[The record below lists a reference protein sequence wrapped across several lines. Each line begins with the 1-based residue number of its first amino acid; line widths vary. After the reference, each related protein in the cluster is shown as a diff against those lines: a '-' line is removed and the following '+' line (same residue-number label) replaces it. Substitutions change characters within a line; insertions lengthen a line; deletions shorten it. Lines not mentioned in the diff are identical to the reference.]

1 MSLVQPCKIPLSGGV
16 GVLHSESHQW
26 VQICNGRKGDQS
38 VRTLLEGAVT
48 KVTIDSQGPLIIIG
62 ERINP
67 SGRKRLAES
76 LGQGD
81 MSLVREEALVQVE
94 AGAQVIDVNVSA
106 VDVDEDTV
114 LPLAVQTVAEAVG
127 VPICIDT
134 ANHKAL
140 AAALSVCPGK
150 PLVNSVTGEEAS
162 LAVVLPLVKEY
173 GCAVIGLCMDEEG
186 IPKEAQHRLEIA
198 KKILAVAEAYGIP
211 TEDVIID
218 PLAMTV
224 GADHRAGLVTL
235 EAIGLIR
242 MNLGVNI
249 TLGGSNISFGL
260 PDRGLI
266 NRSFLAMAM
275 AAGLTCAIVDPLDV
289 EVRKTIVACD
299 LLMGRDEYAM
309 RFLKHSRRGW

>member
-1 MSLVQPCKIPLSGGV
+1 MG
-16 GVLHSESHQW
+16 
-26 VQICNGRKGDQS
+26 
-38 VRTLLEGAVT
+38 TLLESVGKT
-48 KVTIDSQGPLIIIG
+48 VTIDSEGPFIIIG

-67 SGRKRLAES
+67 SGRRRLAES
-76 LGQGD
+76 LAQGD
-81 MSLVREEALVQVE
+81 MSLVRQESLAQVE
-94 AGAQVIDVNVSA
+94 AGAQIIDVNVSA
-106 VDVDEDTV
+106 VDVDEGEI
-114 LPLAVQTVAEAVG
+114 LPMAVQTVAEAAD

-140 AAALSVCPGK
+140 GAALATCPGK

-162 LAVVLPLVKEY
+162 LEAVLPLVKER

-186 IPKEAQHRLEIA
+186 IPKEAQRRLEIA
-198 KKILAVAEAYGIP
+198 KKIVGTAGAHGIP
-211 TEDVIID
+211 PEDVIID

-224 GADHRAGLVTL
+224 GADHTAGVVTL
-235 EAIGLIR
+235 EAISLIA

-260 PDRGLI
+260 PERGLI

-289 EVRKTIVACD
+289 EIRKTIAACN

-309 RFLKHSRRGW
+309 QFLARSRGPKSGEKPKNEHLVAPGRR